1 MYALSAPTPC
11 PYFAPHSGRAEQ
23 LARIG
28 GLLIISAHLLLALN
42 WIASEMFLENE
53 TASTISFLIMSWV
66 HHEGIQ
72 TDPQQ

>member
-1 MYALSAPTPC
+1 MIAPTLS
-11 PYFAPHSGRAEQ
+11 PYFALHSGHAEQ
-23 LARIG
+23 LDKIG
-28 GLLIISAHLLLALN
+28 GLMELSAYLLLALS
-42 WIASEMFLENE
+42 WIASEMFLENA